1 MIIIKLVHLPCPHR
15 HTHRL
20 KAVGLVRGD
29 NPNRLYNA
37 QNQKVGPT

>member
-1 MIIIKLVHLPCPHR
+1 MGTSPA

-37 QNQKVGPT
+37 QNQKAGPTYSDNMCR